1 MNDQTQRGVQI
12 AKMYLKDCSVES
24 PNSPAVFQISGAES
38 KFNID
43 LDVGHTKLDDH
54 SWEVVV
60 TLRTTAVAEER
71 TLFLV
76 EVKQA
81 AVVQAT
87 GLEEKEYEDFLGIWA
102 PTQIYPYAREVV
114 TTLTAHAGFPPLLL
128 PIVNFEQY
136 QLQRKQRAAGA
147 QAAAPEPTVQ

>member
-12 AKMYLKDCSVES
+12 AKMYLKDASVES
-24 PNSPAVFQISGAES
+24 PNSPAVFQLQGVES

-43 LDVGHTKLDDH
+43 LDVNHTKLDDN

-60 TLRTTAVAEER
+60 TLRTTATADER

-81 AVVQAT
+81 AVVQAS
-87 GLEEKEYEDFLGIWA
+87 GLEESEHEDFLGIWA
-102 PTQIYPYAREVV
+102 PMQIYPYAREVV
-114 TTLTAHAGFPPLLL
+114 TILTSQAGFPPLLL
-128 PIVNFEQY
+128 PIINFEQY
-136 QLQRKQRAAGA
+136 HQSRKQRLAEA
-147 QAAAPEPTVQ
+147 QAAAPETTVQ

>member
-24 PNSPAVFQISGAES
+24 PNSPTVFQASGES

-43 LDVGHTKLDDH
+43 LDVNHTQLDEN

-60 TLRTTAVAEER
+60 TLRTTATMEER
-71 TLFLV
+71 TMFLV
-76 EVKQA
+76 EIKQA

-87 GLEEKEYEDFLGIWA
+87 GLQEDEYENFLGIWA
-102 PTQIYPYAREVV
+102 PMQIYPYAREVV
-114 TTLTAHAGFPPLLL
+114 TTLTAQAGFPPLIL
-128 PIVNFEQY
+128 PIINFEQY
-136 QLQRKQRAAGA
+136 HQQRKQRMAEG
-147 QAAAPEPTVQ
+147 